1 MHESANIWEQGQLLL
16 LVRDKRLLEGVDPF
30 SVGLSGSERGK
41 ATSIAPPTFED
52 QLSAA
57 S

>member
-30 SVGLSGSERGK
+30 SVGLSGSERKGDIHS
-41 ATSIAPPTFED
+41 TTN
-52 QLSAA
+52 L
-57 S
+57 